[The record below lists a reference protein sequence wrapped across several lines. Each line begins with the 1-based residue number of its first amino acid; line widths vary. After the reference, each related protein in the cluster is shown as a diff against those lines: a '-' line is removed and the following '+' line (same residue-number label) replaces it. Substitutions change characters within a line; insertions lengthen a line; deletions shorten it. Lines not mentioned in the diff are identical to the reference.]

1 MTAFNQ
7 KACPYESAGFLK
19 TARLRPESIIE
30 IRSALYG
37 LPQPVQIGYTTST
50 ELGNDLS
57 LLLRM
62 IGAE

>member
-7 KACPYESAGFLK
+7 KACPYEAAGFLK

-30 IRSALYG
+30 IRNALDG
-37 LPQPVQIGYTTST
+37 LPQPVQIGYINST
-50 ELGNDLS
+50 ELANDLT